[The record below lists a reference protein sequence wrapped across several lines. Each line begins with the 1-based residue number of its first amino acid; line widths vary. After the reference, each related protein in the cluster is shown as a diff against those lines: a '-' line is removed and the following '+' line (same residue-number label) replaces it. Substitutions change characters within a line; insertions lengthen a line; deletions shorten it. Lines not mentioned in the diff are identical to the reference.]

1 MFIRGVLM
9 VYFLASL
16 LAVSF
21 YVIIRLVNKIEVLET
36 SIFEE
41 KITKD
46 LESLYNKYVE
56 NEDEIE
62 CVRILQ

>member
-1 MFIRGVLM
+1 M

-56 NEDEIE
+56 NEDGIE